1 MKGKVIISATCLILV
16 VGVVIGAVLIANKK
30 DDSGAD
36 NIELHDKAIATMCQ
50 NVLNQTLCRDIL
62 GPVKGTTDPNEFI
75 AAAVKAAT
83 ESVIKALNMSD
94 RLTVEKGNG
103 SPGIKMALEDC
114 KDLLQSAMDSL
125 QLSTSLVDSKNIQ
138 TIHDQSAD
146 FKNWLGAVISYQ
158 QTCLDNFNE
167 TDSGEKV
174 IKEQLNAETLDQ
186 VMTTTGLTL
195 DILADLDRILDQFNL
210 KIDVHPG
217 SRRLLAAD
225 VDDQGLPTWLSAS
238 DRDLLAEGKGKGK
251 AIVAAHVV
259 VAQDGSGRFRTIKEA
274 IDSYPP
280 GFKGRYVI
288 YVKAGVYNEYI
299 IIPKHAVNILMYGD
313 GPTRTI
319 VTGRKNF
326 VEGVKTMH
334 TATFANTADGFIA
347 KAMRFEN
354 TAGPKGHQA
363 VALRNQGDKS
373 AFFQCQIFGNQ
384 DTLYV
389 QTNRQFYRDCEIS
402 GTIDFIFGTSPALIQ
417 NSKIILRKPD
427 DKQFN
432 TVTADGTTQPNMPT
446 GIVLQN
452 CEIVPE
458 PALFPARFTTKSY
471 LGRPWKPYSK
481 TLIMESMISDAIH
494 PEGWFPWAGTV
505 HLDTLWYAEYA
516 NTGPGANVQGR
527 IKWKGYH
534 GLISRNEAARFTAA
548 EFLRGGPTSAAE
560 PWLSAT
566 GIPFTVGFTRA

>member
-1 MKGKVIISATCLILV
+1 MAAGKILVSGVSLILV
-16 VGVVIGAVLIANKK
+16 VGVAIGVVVVVNNKSS
-30 DDSGAD
+30 DPSLA
-36 NIELHDKAIATMCQ
+36 EHQRTVTSMCQ
-50 NVLNQTLCRDIL
+50 GTDDPQLCQDTLKD
-62 GPVKGTTDPNEFI
+62 VKSSGSDPKAYI
-75 AAAVKAAT
+75 AASVEAT
-83 ESVIKALNMSD
+83 TKSVIQALNMSD
-94 RLTVEKGNG
+94 RLSVDHGSQ

-195 DILADLDRILDQFNL
+195 DILADLDRILGQFNL

-238 DRDLLAEGKGKGK
+238 DRDLLAEVDVHLAKRHLLAK
-251 AIVAAHVV
+251 
-259 VAQDGSGRFRTIKEA
+259 DGSGRFRTIKEA

-288 YVKAGVYNEYI
+288 YVKAGLYNEYI

-373 AFFQCQIFGNQ
+373 AFFQCHIFGNQ

>member
-1 MKGKVIISATCLILV
+1 MAAGKILVSGVSLILV
-16 VGVVIGAVLIANKK
+16 VGVAIGVVVVVNNKSS
-30 DDSGAD
+30 DPSLA
-36 NIELHDKAIATMCQ
+36 EHQRTVTSMCQ
-50 NVLNQTLCRDIL
+50 GTDDPQLCQDTLKD
-62 GPVKGTTDPNEFI
+62 VKSSGSDPKAYI
-75 AAAVKAAT
+75 AASVEAT
-83 ESVIKALNMSD
+83 TKSVIQALNMSD
-94 RLTVEKGNG
+94 RLSVDHGSQ

-195 DILADLDRILDQFNL
+195 DILADLDRILGQFNL

-238 DRDLLAEGKGKGK
+238 DRDLLAIEPVTRGP
-251 AIVAAHVV
+251 AHVV

-288 YVKAGVYNEYI
+288 YVKAGLYNEYI
-299 IIPKHAVNILMYGD
+299 IIPKHAVNI
-313 GPTRTI
+313 
-319 VTGRKNF
+319 
-326 VEGVKTMH
+326 
-334 TATFANTADGFIA
+334 AANTADGFIA

-373 AFFQCQIFGNQ
+373 AFFQCHIFGNQ